1 MSKIKTALSFRK
13 TTNHWLHFFITML
26 FLAFGLYT
34 TELLPL
40 LVYMFVWL
48 ILSAKESHNN
58 QKIFREIELALAEG
72 NVIVQEFKIER
83 SQ

>member
-26 FLAFGLYT
+26 FLAFGLHSM
-34 TELLPL
+34 ELLPL

-48 ILSAKESHNN
+48 ILCVSESVANEKVF
-58 QKIFREIELALAEG
+58 QKIHDADLEG
-72 NVIVQEFKIER
+72 
-83 SQ
+83 